1 MQKDSKSYHILVVE
15 DNPGDYFLVE
25 EFLREKMTAP
35 RVVRSESFKQA
46 KTTIINEN
54 KRFDIILLDLS
65 LPDKEGEELINEAI
79 SLSAGTPIII
89 LTGFVDVN
97 FAVRSLSLGI
107 SDYLLKDDLNS
118 TILYK
123 SIIYNL
129 ERHKNL
135 LRLKESEQR
144 YFDLFHLSPLPMWVY
159 DLETYAFL
167 NVNQAATEHY
177 GYSHEEFMQM
187 TIQEIRP
194 KKDVLHVEKVV
205 RETRRNIERKFKGIF
220 AHQKKDGTLI
230 EVEVISKFLN
240 FKGRKARI
248 VLANDITEKLN
259 YVKAIEI
266 QNERLKSI
274 AWLQSHVVRA
284 PLARM
289 MGLINLIKTG
299 ELNMD
304 EKISFLDHIIASAD
318 EVDKVIRKIVNKA
331 QKISIIDKGKPD
343 N

>member
-1 MQKDSKSYHILVVE
+1 MQRDSKSYQILVVE

-46 KTTIINEN
+46 KTTIINEDN
-54 KRFDIILLDLS
+54 RFDIILLDLS
-65 LPDKEGEELINEAI
+65 LPDKEGEELIREAI
-79 SLSAGTPIII
+79 FLSAGTPIII
-89 LTGFVDVN
+89 LTGFVDEN
-97 FAVRSLSLGI
+97 FAVKSLSLGI

-135 LRLKESEQR
+135 LKLKESEQR

-167 NVNQAATEHY
+167 NVNQAAIEHY
-177 GYSHEEFMQM
+177 GYSYGEFMQM
-187 TIQEIRP
+187 TILDIRP
-194 KKDVLHVEKVV
+194 KEHAISVKEVLK
-205 RETRRNIERKFKGIF
+205 ETKKNQARKFRGVF
-220 AHQKKDGTLI
+220 VHQKKDGTLL
-230 EVEVISKFLN
+230 EVEIISKFLD
-240 FKGRKARI
+240 FQGRKARM
-248 VLANDITEKLN
+248 VLANDMTEKLN
-259 YVKAIEI
+259 YVKAIET
-266 QNERLKSI
+266 QNEKLKSI

-299 ELNMD
+299 ELSMD

-318 EVDKVIRKIVNKA
+318 EVDKVIRNIVNKA
-331 QKISIIDKGKPD
+331 QKISFMNKGKPD